1 MLAQETAT
9 SPLPAPLVVIKTATP
24 IGATPSPT
32 ATPPAPT
39 SPSVRERITTT
50 LSNIF
55 SNTGNGRDIIQAI
68 NASFVG
74 TVVERVMQGFLP
86 EPIHIPVSPT
96 PGQESQAKV
105 VTGPVQPT
113 QEQDILPSILLT
125 VCCLLLLI
133 IILPLVLAICFAI
146 LLCRRGV
153 NKASKRYLLSQ
164 LPFIGSLLIILYF
177 LFASSPGLLEAMSIW
192 TVAVMIIVFLL
203 EETILL
209 LFVVMQ
215 RCDLC
220 WCLLQISVEDL
231 SLIHI

>member
-1 MLAQETAT
+1 
-9 SPLPAPLVVIKTATP
+9 
-24 IGATPSPT
+24 
-32 ATPPAPT
+32 
-39 SPSVRERITTT
+39 
-50 LSNIF
+50 
-55 SNTGNGRDIIQAI
+55 
-68 NASFVG
+68 
-74 TVVERVMQGFLP
+74 MQGFLP
-86 EPIHIPVSPT
+86 EPIHIPASPT

-153 NKASKRYLLSQ
+153 NKASTRYLLSQ

-203 EETILL
+203 EEAILL
-209 LFVVMQ
+209 LFVAMQ
-215 RCDLC
+215 RCKRH
-220 WCLLQISVEDL
+220 SEAR
-231 SLIHI
+231 S